1 MRKFV
6 GDTEAR
12 GSREVLTGV
21 AGALAL
27 TAPNFSR
34 ATAYVVA
41 LPDAAYALPVLLA
54 ALAALYVMFANRL
67 PRCRQG
73 LTLILS
79 VACVAFEAACAWA
92 QRTCPDWNY
101 LSVNAGLSLAGRA
114 LRLAAF
120 CSLALQAGRGEG
132 LRGKAGR
139 RAAACLAASGV
150 ASALALWCLGEYGCP
165 REATLALGLAG
176 WLYLAALVALG
187 MGRGHAAGIPF
198 AHGSFAFLI
207 GAFIGIDVATILG
220 SGSAP
225 GADASWALPISAAL
239 AAASFVPMSAPWARG
254 ATAEAAGGTA
264 TAASGREGRIA
275 SALGAIPGADALSE
289 REAQVAAAELSG
301 ATDADIASELGLK
314 PQTVATYR
322 SRAYQ
327 KLGVS
332 SRAGLVGAARSCSAP
347 AGTCARGN
355 GSGASAPL
363 PIARRSAA
371 LRAALGTVVLLLL
384 AVLLRM
390 SVPLPAQRVALLAAS
405 AALLAKGAA
414 GLARAGGWGA
424 PGEGGFGQVGT
435 GQGGSGR
442 AGFEPQVVAGCI
454 CACAGAVVSPQL
466 PVLYGWRALAAPVAT
481 FLCLVWVECAARDAS
496 TRALTALTCGVVG
509 LLTVQAGL
517 YGLQASVPWPQ
528 LAMPLAGLLAV
539 ATLGIDKRLAERELS
554 DALLVGEARC
564 DSYLRGRGLSELEA
578 SVLILSAKRLSRAAI
593 AESLAISVATVSTYR
608 SRGVKKLGA
617 EDLEAAFRLM
627 REEGGL
633 DAA

>member
-6 GDTEAR
+6 GDMKAR
-12 GSREVLTGV
+12 SSREVLTGV
-21 AGALAL
+21 AAAFAL

-41 LPDAAYALPVLLA
+41 LPDAAHALPILLA
-54 ALAALYVMFANRL
+54 ALAALYVMFANCL
-67 PRCRQG
+67 PRSRRG
-73 LTLILS
+73 LTLVLS

-101 LSVNAGLSLAGRA
+101 LSVNAGLNQAGRA

-120 CSLALQAGRGEG
+120 CSLALQVSGDEG
-132 LRGKAGR
+132 PRGKAGR
-139 RAAACLAASGV
+139 RAAACLAGSG
-150 ASALALWCLGEYGCP
+150 ALAALALWCLGEYGCP

-187 MGRGHAAGIPF
+187 MGRGSAAGIPF

-220 SGSAP
+220 GGSAP
-225 GADASWALPISAAL
+225 GVDAPWALPVSAAL
-239 AAASFVPMSAPWARG
+239 AVASLVPMAVPWARG
-254 ATAEAAGGTA
+254 AAAGDDGGAA
-264 TAASGREGRIA
+264 TAASGREGHIA
-275 SALGAIPGADALSE
+275 SALGSIPGADTLSE

-332 SRAGLVGAARSCSAP
+332 SRAGLVGAARSRSAP
-347 AGTCARGN
+347 AGACARDN

-363 PIARRSAA
+363 PIACRSVA
-371 LRAALGTVVLLLL
+371 LRAALGTAVLLLL

-390 SVPLPAQRVALLAAS
+390 AAPLPVQRVALLAAS

-424 PGEGGFGQVGT
+424 PGQGGRGQVGP
-435 GQGGSGR
+435 GQGESAR

-454 CACAGAVVSPQL
+454 CACVGAVVSPQL
-466 PVLYGWRALAAPVAT
+466 PVLFGWRALAAPAAT
-481 FLCLVWVECAARDAS
+481 FLCLVWAACAARDAS

-509 LLTVQAGL
+509 LLTVQAGP
-517 YGLQASVPWPQ
+517 YGLQAPVPWPQ

-593 AESLAISVATVSTYR
+593 AESLAISVATVSAYR
-608 SRGVKKLGA
+608 SRGVKKLGVD
-617 EDLEAAFRLM
+617 DLDAAIRLM